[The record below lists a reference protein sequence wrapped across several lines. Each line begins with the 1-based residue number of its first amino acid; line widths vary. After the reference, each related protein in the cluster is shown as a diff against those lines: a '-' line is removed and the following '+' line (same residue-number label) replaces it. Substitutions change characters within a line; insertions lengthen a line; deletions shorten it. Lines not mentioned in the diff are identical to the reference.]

1 MFIIGGLGFLL
12 EDKEMGKNIKFENFV
27 YISNV
32 FICIINEYYSMY
44 WFYIILDIY
53 FFILLLILC
62 K

>member
-1 MFIIGGLGFLL
+1 MFVIGGLGFLL

-53 FFILLLILC
+53 CILLLILC

>member
-1 MFIIGGLGFLL
+1 MFVIGGLGFLL
-12 EDKEMGKNIKFENFV
+12 EDREMGKDIKFENFV

-53 FFILLLILC
+53 LYFIIDFV
-62 K
+62 